1 MRWYPKSGP
10 DENRDGRRIGPLAER
25 KINMQTD
32 ISTLEAQPW
41 LKGMDPRHLQLL
53 AQDCVPA
60 EFRAQEVIFK
70 EGGIANRFYLII
82 DGNVQVE
89 SSVIEGDSVPIQI
102 LGPGDLLGCS
112 WIFPSAYWQ
121 FDARAETAV
130 KALCFYGSHLRE
142 LCEKNHEF
150 GYELMRRVCEVIIF
164 RLQTVRRKLVERAES
179 NSRY

>member
-1 MRWYPKSGP
+1 
-10 DENRDGRRIGPLAER
+10 
-25 KINMQTD
+25 MQTD

-102 LGPGDLLGCS
+102 LGPGDLLGC
-112 WIFPSAYWQ
+112 
-121 FDARAETAV
+121 
-130 KALCFYGSHLRE
+130 
-142 LCEKNHEF
+142 
-150 GYELMRRVCEVIIF
+150 
-164 RLQTVRRKLVERAES
+164 
-179 NSRY
+179 